1 MSEARIIK
9 KYANRRLYDTA
20 ESRYIALDDI
30 RLLVMDGAHFRVV
43 DASGN
48 DITRS
53 ILLQIIVEQE
63 EKGQPM
69 LSTRLLEQIILYYGD
84 TLQSFVG
91 TYLEKSMD
99 AFIRQQQVLQDQMES
114 MLQMAPSS
122 AFKDMAERNLQLW
135 KSMQDNLMKAY
146 VPGAGSG
153 GADKKN
159 KD

>member
-1 MSEARIIK
+1 
-9 KYANRRLYDTA
+9 
-20 ESRYIALDDI
+20 
-30 RLLVMDGAHFRVV
+30 
-43 DASGN
+43 
-48 DITRS
+48 
-53 ILLQIIVEQE
+53 
-63 EKGQPM
+63 
-69 LSTRLLEQIILYYGD
+69 
-84 TLQSFVG
+84 
-91 TYLEKSMD
+91 
-99 AFIRQQQVLQDQMES
+99 